1 MSRLITPQALKELIV
16 GGGELALLDVRE
28 EGVFSDGHMLY
39 ACPLPLSRFELSILD
54 LVPRRATPVVLC
66 DDDDGLSARAAAALA
81 RFGYSDVS
89 VLDGGLPAWAAAGF
103 VVFSGV
109 NVPSKAFGEFVE
121 VNYHTPDI
129 SAEDL
134 NQKIIDGVDMVVL
147 DSRPFDEYQRMS
159 IPTGIDVPGAEL
171 VHRVHDLAPSPETLV
186 VVNCAGR
193 TRSIIGAQSLIN
205 AGIANP
211 VVALRNGTM
220 GYKLAG
226 LEIDK
231 GRDKRALTSTPEGTA
246 KALEAAAR
254 VADRFGVQFIDQ
266 ATLENWKAEREDR
279 TLYVFDVR
287 NPEEYDAGH
296 MPGSLSAP
304 GGQLV
309 QGTDQYAVTRNARL
323 VLIDDNGVRATMTA
337 SWLLQ
342 LGWRDVVVLDG
353 GLEDVDLENGQHTS
367 DVAGLDDADAK
378 SITPTDLQAK
388 LEGGNTVLIDCGKS
402 LAYHK
407 GHIAGAWF
415 AVRSRLAQS
424 LEKIPDADLLV
435 ITSDDGLIARFAA
448 TEAAS
453 LTATPVQYLEGGTA
467 AWADAGLALVSGEE
481 HMADEPEDMWLKP
494 YDRSTGIE
502 EAMNA
507 YLDWEIGLVDQINE
521 DGTTNFRLF
530 D

>member
-1 MSRLITPQALKELIV
+1 VSRLITPEALKELIV

-39 ACPLPLSRFELSILD
+39 ACPLPLSRLELSILD
-54 LVPRRATPVVLC
+54 LVPRRTTAIVLC
-66 DDDDGLSARAAAALA
+66 DDDDGLSARAAEALA

-89 VLDGGLPAWAAAGF
+89 VLDGGLPAWAAAGH

-134 NQKIIDGVDMVVL
+134 NQMITDGEDLVVL

-211 VVALRNGTM
+211 VMALRNGTM
-220 GYKLAG
+220 GWKLAG
-226 LEIDK
+226 LEVDK
-231 GRDKRALTSTPEGTA
+231 GRDVRALSSTAEGTA
-246 KALEAAAR
+246 KAVKAAAH
-254 VADRFGVQFIDQ
+254 VAKRFGVQGIDR
-266 ATLENWKAEREDR
+266 AKLESWKAERESR
-279 TLYVFDVR
+279 TLYMFDVR
-287 NPEEYDAGH
+287 NPEEFDAGH
-296 MPGSLSAP
+296 LPGSLSAP

-309 QGTDQYAVTRNARL
+309 QGTDQYAVTRNARV

-342 LGWRDVVVLDG
+342 LGWTDVVVLDG
-353 GLEDVDLENGQHTS
+353 GLDGVDLETGPHAA
-367 DVAGLDDADAK
+367 DVAGLKDANAK
-378 SITPTDLQAK
+378 SITPADLQVK
-388 LEGGNTVLIDCGKS
+388 LAGGNTVLIDCGKS
-402 LAYHK
+402 LAYRK

-415 AVRSRLAQS
+415 AIRSRLAQS
-424 LEKIPDADLLV
+424 LKKIPQADLLV
-435 ITSDDGLIARFAA
+435 FTSDDGLIARFTA

-453 LTATPVQYLEGGTA
+453 LTKTPVQYLEGGTK
-467 AWADAGLALVSGEE
+467 AWTAAGLALVAGEE
-481 HMADEPEDMWLKP
+481 QMADEPEDMWLKP

-530 D
+530 K

>member
-1 MSRLITPQALKELIV
+1 MSRLISPDALKQLIV
-16 GGGELALLDVRE
+16 GGAEMAVLDVRE

-39 ACPLPLSRFELSILD
+39 ACPLPLSRLELSILD
-54 LVPRRATPVVLC
+54 LVPRYATAIVLC
-66 DDDDGLSARAAAALA
+66 DDNDGLSDRAAEALA

-89 VLDGGLPAWAAAGF
+89 VLDGGLPAWAAAGH

-134 NQKIIDGVDMVVL
+134 NRKIADGEDLVVL

-220 GYKLAG
+220 GWKLAG
-226 LEIDK
+226 LEVDK
-231 GRDKRALTSTPEGTA
+231 GCDIRALTSTAAGTA
-246 KALEAAAR
+246 KAVEAAAR
-254 VADRFGVQFIDQ
+254 VAERFGVQTIDRVK
-266 ATLENWKAEREDR
+266 LESWKEEREHR
-279 TLYVFDVR
+279 TLYMFDVR

-296 MPGSLSAP
+296 LPGSTSAP

-323 VLIDDNGVRATMTA
+323 VLIDDNGVRATLTA

-342 LGWRDVVVLDG
+342 MGWRDVVVLAIGLDDVELEAG
-353 GLEDVDLENGQHTS
+353 SHIADIAGLED
-367 DVAGLDDADAK
+367 ADATG
-378 SITPTDLQAK
+378 ITPTDLQAK
-388 LEGGNTVLIDCGKS
+388 LEVGNTMLIDCGKS
-402 LAYHK
+402 LSYRK

-415 AVRSRLAQS
+415 AIRSRLATS
-424 LEKIPDADLLV
+424 LEKVPDADLLV
-435 ITSDDGLIARFAA
+435 FTSDDGLIARFAA
-448 TEAAS
+448 TEAAR
-453 LTATPVQYLEGGTA
+453 LTATPVQYLVGGTK
-467 AWADAGLALVSGEE
+467 AWTDAGLALTAGEE
-481 HMADEPEDMWLKP
+481 HMVDEPEDMWLKP
-494 YDRSTGIE
+494 YDRSTGIA